1 MVPALLQVIL
11 LSFPAVCWIYGAGFI
26 FSAFVSVI
34 FWGHHA
40 QVLPFLLP
48 GTCCCMPHSWGP
60 QSCPVLSWTV
70 LTGHA
75 CCTEVF
81 VSGQTRLGLP
91 CALLKPLLCADALG
105 DHPQEGC
112 CGASCLHTGEP
123 CSWTSQNGPPLSSCV
138 VAGGVA
144 FSHAW
149 QHNTSQHN
157 NWAGARGSL
166 CASCIHS
173 KHSCCAWAG
182 PSRSTRLPH
191 GGCIAAGGRVT
202 AAEWTCEL
210 AVHRLPS
217 HVLPF
222 ELSCSWAGLFIAAR
236 VHTHM
241 LQLRLHPV
249 LRPLVSCLHVPC

>member
-1 MVPALLQVIL
+1 MSQVRLTMVPALLQVIL

-40 QVLPFLLP
+40 QVLPFLLL

-81 VSGQTRLGLP
+81 VLGQTRLGLP
-91 CALLKPLLCADALG
+91 CALLKTLLCADALG

-123 CSWTSQNGPPLSSCV
+123 CSWTSQNGPFLSSCR

-149 QHNTSQHN
+149 QHNTSIGQAH
-157 NWAGARGSL
+157 AAHFVHL
-166 CASCIHS
+166 AFTASAPVVHGL
-173 KHSCCAWAG
+173 APPG
-182 PSRSTRLPH
+182 PQ
-191 GGCIAAGGRVT
+191 GCRMVVALL
-202 AAEWTCEL
+202 L
-210 AVHRLPS
+210 ADV
-217 HVLPF
+217 
-222 ELSCSWAGLFIAAR
+222 
-236 VHTHM
+236 
-241 LQLRLHPV
+241 
-249 LRPLVSCLHVPC
+249 